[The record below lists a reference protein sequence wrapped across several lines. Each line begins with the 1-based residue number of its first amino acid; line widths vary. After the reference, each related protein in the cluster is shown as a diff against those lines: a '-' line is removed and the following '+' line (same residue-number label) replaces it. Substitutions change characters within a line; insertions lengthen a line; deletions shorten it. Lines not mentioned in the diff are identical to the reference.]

1 MKAKFSLLKS
11 VLLVALGMF
20 ALTSCEKTAGAM
32 TYDFEDLPGTFVDG
46 SLVIRVAGTDLSPF
60 GGANST
66 YTNQTF
72 VVEDASNGGAQALRF
87 ISTGASHDVDVVGTY
102 AGKEDMMVF
111 KADNVTYTHKGVL
124 QAGKLVAHCKPNGFR
139 IHIACEDPTSPN
151 RGEALRY
158 SSKDRKDPEPE
169 TPEEGEF

>member
-1 MKAKFSLLKS
+1 MKTKLSLLKS

-20 ALTSCEKTAGAM
+20 ALTSCEKSAPAM
-32 TYDFEDLPGTFVDG
+32 AYDFEDLPGTFVDG
-46 SLVIRVAGTDLSPF
+46 SLVIRVAGTALSPF
-60 GGANST
+60 GGTNST

-111 KADNVTYTHKGVL
+111 KAENVTYTHKGVT
-124 QAGKLVAHCKPNGFR
+124 QVGNLVAHCKPNGFR
-139 IHIACEDPTSPN
+139 IHIANEDLSSPN
-151 RGEALRY
+151 VGEALRY
-158 SSKDRKDPEPE
+158 SSRDRQEPEPE
-169 TPEEGEF
+169 PVGPEA